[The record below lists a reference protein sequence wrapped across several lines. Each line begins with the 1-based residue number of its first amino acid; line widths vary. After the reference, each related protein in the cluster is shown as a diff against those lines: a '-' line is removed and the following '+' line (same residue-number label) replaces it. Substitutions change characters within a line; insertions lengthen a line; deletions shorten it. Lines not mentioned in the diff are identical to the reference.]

1 MEKQLEEEVEGGE
14 SGEGFGVVCISDIH
28 FGAVSSKS
36 LEALMATIESEPSV
50 KVIVFA
56 GDITQFSLPEEYT
69 LASLFFDELIAR
81 GKILVNLLFLP
92 PPHTTTHP
100 KHHTKVATP
109 GNHDFGGGVAE
120 MASRVPGLR
129 DWSTGY
135 PAARGQL
142 SAMFEGSIF
151 PQSAVLARH
160 EYDSITR
167 YAFFWFGGAES
178 LLTNQ

>member
-135 PAARGQL
+135 PVARGQL

-151 PQSAVLARH
+151 PQSAVLAHH

-167 YAFFWFGGAES
+167 YAFF
-178 LLTNQ
+178 